1 MKKWILI
8 GVFGIIGLVV
18 LLAAVGW
25 FVFSRPVDPNSAVG
39 RGYAEGFKSSFVD
52 SCLGQ
57 VNAVAGADEAM
68 RQKFKAACQCGAE
81 ASYQEIKDI
90 PVTEQY
96 SHLQEPAMQQ
106 KMSTIMGNCIQ
117 SVGLQ

>member
-39 RGYAEGFKSSFVD
+39 LGYAEGFKSSFVD
-52 SCLGQ
+52 SCLEQ
-57 VNAVAGADEAM
+57 VNASPTKRCARSSRRPAS
-68 RQKFKAACQCGAE
+68 AE
-81 ASYQEIKDI
+81 RKRAIRKSRISQ
-90 PVTEQY
+90 
-96 SHLQEPAMQQ
+96 
-106 KMSTIMGNCIQ
+106 
-117 SVGLQ
+117 